1 MNGRCKF
8 LHGPTG
14 FQHPMTFV
22 PTFVPLAGG
31 IIFQHV
37 SIFVVVCVLTG
48 VNDDAR
54 VAVAI
59 VGSDGTN
66 QRPLYGS

>member
-22 PTFVPLAGG
+22 PTFVPPSGG

-37 SIFVVVCVLTG
+37 SIFLILLD